1 MAGCLAL
8 CDIAQ
13 NMPSGR
19 YGLTDLSPNQETAPD
34 TEETVIE
41 TSTTAEQKTDLSQ
54 PSLKQRYLQLLL
66 LIIGSGTIYPVVYM
80 RQNFEGSMLETF
92 DITRAQLGECHSIL
106 GIVFFLTYLPS
117 GWLSDKL
124 PTRWLM
130 SLSMAGTGFLALW
143 LSTGPEFAQI
153 KLIFIGW
160 GITSGLTLW
169 GALIKGTSLLAPHDQ
184 QGRFFGLLES
194 GRGLVEAL
202 LASIGLAVFAYFL
215 NSVGTGTSESL
226 TAVIWFYG
234 LVAIGFTPILFFALR
249 TSHMEA
255 PPDPNSRGISGLFRD
270 LKQLLT
276 NQKIWLAAI
285 VILVGY
291 QIFWVTY
298 SLAGLLQSIFQ
309 LSAVTVGAITVGRL
323 WMRPLGGVLAG
334 FIGDYFR
341 VIPFL
346 GVLML
351 IAGGLLALLP
361 SLPATAGVMVLF
373 PMVLLIGV
381 FTYGVRGIFW
391 ATLDEC
397 DVSASTR
404 GLAVGLISLLAY
416 TPDIYVPMVQSWAL
430 ANWSGQQGFQIYYGL
445 FGASSLLGFVAA
457 RQLTRLSHGA

>member
-41 TSTTAEQKTDLSQ
+41 TSTTAEQTTDPSQ

-143 LSTGPEFAQI
+143 LSTAPEFAQI

-215 NSVGTGTSESL
+215 NSVGTGTSGAL

-445 FGASSLLGFVAA
+445 FGASSLFGFVAA
-457 RQLTRLSHGA
+457 RQLTRLNKA